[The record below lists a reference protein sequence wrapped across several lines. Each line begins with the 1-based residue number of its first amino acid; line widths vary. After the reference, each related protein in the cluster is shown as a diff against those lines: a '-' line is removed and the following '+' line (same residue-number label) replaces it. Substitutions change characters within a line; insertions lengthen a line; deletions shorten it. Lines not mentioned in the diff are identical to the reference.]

1 VRRAAIVLLCL
12 LGMVEPSQAGSL
24 ERYVGLSY
32 KAARA
37 KLIHAGYRAVPL
49 KHRSSDMYCQHD
61 NFCRVYP
68 EAIECSDIGE
78 APCRF
83 ALRERKSGKYIIV
96 TTYGEYPR
104 VTYIG
109 APEYYDVEAIK
120 ERR

>member
-1 VRRAAIVLLCL
+1 VRRAASILLCL
-12 LGMVEPSQAGSL
+12 LATASPSQAGSL

-37 KLIHAGYRAVPL
+37 KLIHAGYQAVPL
-49 KHRSSDMYCQHD
+49 KHPSSDAYCRHD

-78 APCRF
+78 GACLF
-83 ALRERKSGKYIIV
+83 ALLERKSGKYFV
-96 TTYGEYPR
+96 VATVGEYPR
-104 VTYIG
+104 VTGIG
-109 APEYYDVEAIK
+109 AADPDDIEAIK